1 MAISEDKVK
10 APLFTLL
17 SSARQEE
24 ETRQH
29 ALESLCNDLCQGSRL
44 HAAPEPEAGGRRR
57 RDMPDTDEET
67 IEAFVSMDMD
77 DPKRVMREFRRHL
90 HAVEQMG
97 SVRHPLP
104 RRRARL
110 YPSARP
116 HRCRGRAG
124 CTARCPRPPPDAGSA
139 GS

>member
-44 HAAPEPEAGGRRR
+44 HAAPEPGAGGGADAICPTQMRRPSR
-57 RDMPDTDEET
+57 RSCPWTWTIRSASCASSGDIFMPW
-67 IEAFVSMDMD
+67 SRW
-77 DPKRVMREFRRHL
+77 DP
-90 HAVEQMG
+90 
-97 SVRHPLP
+97 
-104 RRRARL
+104 
-110 YPSARP
+110 
-116 HRCRGRAG
+116 
-124 CTARCPRPPPDAGSA
+124 
-139 GS
+139 